1 MLRQEPFDPLL
12 FLERQLKLTVRLD
25 ETGSILVHGVSC
37 LSAEKQ
43 RQVRWVVRTYAG
55 LLRLQ
60 LNASKPELRP
70 SVRKLMAQGKV
81 EIKNGRYYLKEWAW

>member
-12 FLERQLKLTVRLD
+12 FLERQLKLRVRLD
-25 ETGSILVHGVSC
+25 ETGSILVHGVSY

-81 EIKNGRYYLKEWAW
+81 EIKNGRYYLKE